1 MENRI
6 INAIN
11 HIKLISKNKPSIDRI
26 LPTLCK
32 SDEET
37 WEIEGL
43 MSSLSDIEC

>member
-1 MENRI
+1 MENKI
-6 INAIN
+6 INPIN
-11 HIKLISKNKPSIDRI
+11 YIKSICKNKPSIDRI

-43 MSSLSDIEC
+43 MSSISDMVS